1 MVALKRISVRFG
13 VLGLDMLKAVEG
25 WTDLGYGDFSLGYL
39 RDKSRREVDFVV
51 VRDGKPA
58 AAALFLV

>member
-1 MVALKRISVRFG
+1 MTARATLVLT
-13 VLGLDMLKAVEG
+13 VLGLNLLKAVEG
-25 WTDLGYGDFSLGYL
+25 RTDLGYGDFSLGYL

-58 AAALFLV
+58 AGALFLV